1 MGKKKRNFFEGLL
14 YNNKFLMVLSLIV
27 AIALWATVKI
37 NYSEEVVRSISD
49 IQISVNNTD
58 SQGEYEMFTD
68 PKSLV
73 ASVEVSGKG
82 YNLNQHAFTKDD
94 IVVEA
99 TSSYVDSA
107 GYKVL
112 TLSAKVADTVSGV
125 KVTKITPSSITVYYD
140 RKTTGTFNVEAKLEN
155 DMDSIVDGDLTVGQP
170 VASMNTVEITGPAS
184 ILNKLTKVYFTGKIK
199 EEDLPLSKTKE
210 LPAEISYQLDRESE
224 SKYLICESINEES
237 NPATITVP
245 VYVTRKVDTAVK
257 FVNQPTSFVD
267 GVPNV
272 TVSPSTATILQNSKD
287 DEIIET
293 LYVGTIDFSEVYNKK
308 NVFEFAVD
316 EQLGVNIVD
325 KNIEKFTVTV
335 DMSNMKT
342 TTLTQTPGKVVF
354 INQDE
359 NYAYNIDYEMSSLD
373 SIQIVGPKESVEK
386 ISAEDL
392 QIEINVSSMN
402 LTRVSNQIVE
412 VSNISIQGEEF
423 SDCWVYGKYKVAITI
438 VQK

>member
-1 MGKKKRNFFEGLL
+1 MGKKKRNFFEGLF
-14 YNNKFLMVLSLIV
+14 YNNKFLMILSLVV

-37 NYSEEVVRSISD
+37 NYSEEIVRSIGD

-68 PKSLV
+68 PNSLV

-82 YNLNQHAFTKDD
+82 YNLNQYALTKDD

-155 DMDSIVDGDLTVGQP
+155 DMDSIVDGELTVGQP
-170 VASMNTVEITGPAS
+170 VASMNTVDITGPAS
-184 ILNKLTKVYFTGKIK
+184 ILNKLTKVYFTGKIN

-257 FVNQPTSFVD
+257 FVNQPASFVD
-267 GVPNV
+267 SVPNV
-272 TVSPSTATILQNSKD
+272 TVYPSSATVLQNSKD

-293 LYVGTIDFSEVYNKK
+293 LYVGTIDFNEIYNKK

-325 KNIEKFTVTV
+325 KNVEKFTVTV
-335 DMSNMKT
+335 DMSEMET
-342 TTLTQTPGKVVF
+342 TTLKQTPGKVVF
-354 INQDE
+354 INQDD
-359 NYAYNIDYEMSSLD
+359 NYTYNIDYEMSSLD
-373 SIQIVGPKESVEK
+373 SIQIVGPKESIEK

-402 LTRVSNQIVE
+402 LTRISNQIVE